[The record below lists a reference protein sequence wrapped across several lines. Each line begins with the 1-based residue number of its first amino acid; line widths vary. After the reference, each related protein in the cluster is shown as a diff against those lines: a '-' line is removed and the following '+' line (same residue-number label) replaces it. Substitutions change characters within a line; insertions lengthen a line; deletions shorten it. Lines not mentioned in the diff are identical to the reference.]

1 MDWNLRKALIFSIAF
16 SMAALLDAMS
26 PQRTTDLFT
35 HSQVVTSE
43 TVLTE
48 HSIICNLEESINE
61 CL

>member
-1 MDWNLRKALIFSIAF
+1 MDWNLRKTLIFGIAF

-26 PQRTTDLFT
+26 PQWATDLFA
-35 HSQVVTSE
+35 HRQVVASE

-48 HSIICNLEESINE
+48 HSMICTMDESINE